1 MRECQ
6 LQKDAISCKD
16 QGVGCLSC
24 EHFEDKQK
32 GIIVDN
38 PPSSHTNSGSKDPGV
53 RHLTITR
60 LDV

>member
-1 MRECQ
+1 MRKCQ

-24 EHFEDKQK
+24 EDFVDKVH
-32 GIIVDN
+32 GIVVDN
-38 PPSSHTNSGSKDPGV
+38 PPSIHNDNGIKDPSV
-53 RHLTITR
+53 RHLTIKR